1 MLRRTREMEV
11 TMLMERISEEIYVF
25 TSDLYAQV
33 TAGVIVT
40 SEGAVVVDTLPFP
53 QETRELLFFVQER
66 GLRVPF
72 VINTHSHADHVNG
85 SYLFEE
91 ADLVA
96 HRRCRAILRRHG
108 QRVLEE
114 AKAETPELAEVQLRL
129 PSITFDQELTLR
141 LGDRTMRLIHLP
153 GHTPDLIGVYVEEDK
168 ILFAGDAVM
177 PVPYIVGGDREAM
190 IDSLRAI
197 GQLSLE
203 NIVQGHGEVVLRG
216 EVEQALESSIFYLET
231 IYEKVK
237 EAVEAGA
244 PPESVA
250 EIDIEQCGKSRI
262 PLNGLVQQLHEA
274 NLLHLYELMTAQVRE
289 GAKMII

>member
-1 MLRRTREMEV
+1 MLR
-11 TMLMERISEEIYVF
+11 ERISEGIYIF

-40 SEGAVVVDTLPFP
+40 SKGAVVVDTLPFP
-53 QETRELLFFVQER
+53 EETREILAFVQEER
-66 GLRVPF
+66 LRVPY
-72 VINTHSHADHVNG
+72 VINTHGHADHANG

-96 HRRCRAILRRHG
+96 HQRCRDILRKHG
-108 QRVLEE
+108 ERVLEE
-114 AKAETPELAEVQLRL
+114 AKAETPAVAEVQLRL
-129 PSITFDQELTLR
+129 PSITFDQEMTLR
-141 LGDRTMRLIHLP
+141 LGDRTMQLISLP
-153 GHTPDLIGVYVEEDK
+153 GHTPDSIGVYVEEDK

-177 PVPYIVGGDREAM
+177 PVPYIVGGDRAAM

-203 NIVQGHGEVVLRG
+203 NIVQGHGEVILRG
-216 EVEQALESSIFYLET
+216 EVEEALETSIFYLET
-231 IYEKVK
+231 IYEKVR

-274 NLLHLYELMTAQVRE
+274 NLLYLYDLMTAQVRK
-289 GAKMII
+289 GSRMIIF

>member
-11 TMLMERISEEIYVF
+11 TMLLERISEEIYVF

-40 SEGAVVVDTLPFP
+40 SEGAAVVDTLPFP
-53 QETRELLFFVQER
+53 QETRELLVFVQER

-72 VINTHSHADHVNG
+72 VINTHSHADHING

-108 QRVLEE
+108 ERVLEE

-153 GHTPDLIGVYVEEDK
+153 GHTPDSIGVYVEEDK
-168 ILFAGDAVM
+168 ILFAGDTVM

-190 IDSLRAI
+190 IDSLRII

-203 NIVQGHGEVVLRG
+203 NIVQGHGEVILRG

-274 NLLHLYELMTAQVRE
+274 NLLHLYDLMTAQVRE

>member
-1 MLRRTREMEV
+1 
-11 TMLMERISEEIYVF
+11 MLMERIAEEIYVF

-33 TAGVIVT
+33 TAGVIAT

-153 GHTPDLIGVYVEEDK
+153 GHAPDLIGIYVEEDK

-190 IDSLRAI
+190 MDSLRII

-203 NIVQGHGEVVLRG
+203 NIVQGHGAVILRG

>member
-1 MLRRTREMEV
+1 MLR
-11 TMLMERISEEIYVF
+11 ERISEEIYVF

-53 QETRELLFFVQER
+53 QETRELLAFVQQR
-66 GLRVPF
+66 RLPVPY
-72 VINTHSHADHVNG
+72 VINTHSHADHANG

-96 HRRCRAILRRHG
+96 HQLCREILSRHG
-108 QRVLEE
+108 ERVLEE
-114 AKAETPELAEVQLRL
+114 AKEETPEVTEVRLRL
-129 PSITFDQELTLR
+129 PSITFDQEMTLR
-141 LGDRTMRLIHLP
+141 LGDRTMRFIPLP
-153 GHTPDLIGVYVEEDK
+153 GHTADSIGVYVEEDR

-177 PVPYIVGGDREAM
+177 PVPYLVGGDRAAM
-190 IDSLRAI
+190 IDSLRVI

-203 NIVQGHGEVVLRG
+203 NIVQGHGEIILRG
-216 EVEQALESSIFYLET
+216 EVEEVLKTSIFYLET

-250 EIDIEQCGKSRI
+250 EIDIEKCGKSRI
-262 PLNGLVQQLHEA
+262 PLNGLVQHLHEA
-274 NLLHLYELMTAQVRE
+274 NLLYLYDLMTGQVGKKPRR
-289 GAKMII
+289 IV

>member
-1 MLRRTREMEV
+1 MLR
-11 TMLMERISEEIYVF
+11 ERISEGIYIF

-53 QETRELLFFVQER
+53 EETREILAFVQEER
-66 GLRVPF
+66 LRVPY
-72 VINTHSHADHVNG
+72 VINTHGHADHANG

-96 HRRCRAILRRHG
+96 HQRCRDILRKHG
-108 QRVLEE
+108 ERVLEE
-114 AKAETPELAEVQLRL
+114 AKAETPAVAEVQLRL
-129 PSITFDQELTLR
+129 PSITFDQEMTLR
-141 LGDRTMRLIHLP
+141 LGDRTMQLISLP
-153 GHTPDLIGVYVEEDK
+153 GHTPDSIGVYVEEDK

-177 PVPYIVGGDREAM
+177 PVPYIVGGDRAAM

-203 NIVQGHGEVVLRG
+203 NIVQGHGEVILRG
-216 EVEQALESSIFYLET
+216 EVEEALETSIFYLET

-274 NLLHLYELMTAQVRE
+274 NLLYLYDLMTAQVRR
-289 GAKMII
+289 GSRMIIF

>member
-1 MLRRTREMEV
+1 
-11 TMLMERISEEIYVF
+11 MLMERISEEIYVF

-96 HRRCRAILRRHG
+96 HGRCRAILRRHG
-108 QRVLEE
+108 ERVLEE

-190 IDSLRAI
+190 MDSLRII

-203 NIVQGHGEVVLRG
+203 NIVQGHGEVILRG
-216 EVEQALESSIFYLET
+216 EVEHALESSIFYLET

-274 NLLHLYELMTAQVRE
+274 NLLHLYDLMTAQVSE

>member
-11 TMLMERISEEIYVF
+11 TMLLERISEEIYVF

-40 SEGAVVVDTLPFP
+40 SEGAAVVDTLPFP
-53 QETRELLFFVQER
+53 QETRELLVFVQER

-72 VINTHSHADHVNG
+72 VINTHSHADHING

-108 QRVLEE
+108 ERVLEE

-153 GHTPDLIGVYVEEDK
+153 GHTPDSIGVYVEEDK

-177 PVPYIVGGDREAM
+177 PIPYIVGGDREAM
-190 IDSLRAI
+190 MDSLRII

-203 NIVQGHGEVVLRG
+203 NIVQGHGEVILRG
-216 EVEQALESSIFYLET
+216 EVEQALKSSIFYLET

-274 NLLHLYELMTAQVRE
+274 NLLHLYDLMTAQVRE
-289 GAKMII
+289 GTKMII

>member
-1 MLRRTREMEV
+1 MLR
-11 TMLMERISEEIYVF
+11 ERISEEIYVC

-53 QETRELLFFVQER
+53 QETRELLAFVQEK
-66 GLRVPF
+66 GLRVPY
-72 VINTHSHADHVNG
+72 VINTHSHADHANG

-96 HRRCRAILRRHG
+96 HQRCREILRKYG
-108 QRVLEE
+108 ERVLEE
-114 AKAETPELAEVQLRL
+114 AKTETPEVADVQLRL
-129 PSITFDQELTLR
+129 PSITFDQEAILH
-141 LGDRTMRLIHLP
+141 LGDRTMQLIPLP
-153 GHTPDLIGVYVEEDK
+153 GHTSDSIGVYVEEDK

-177 PVPYIVGGDREAM
+177 PVPYIVEGDRVAM
-190 IDSLRAI
+190 IDSLRLI
-197 GQLSLE
+197 SRLNLE
-203 NIVQGHGEVVLRG
+203 NIVQGHGEVILRG
-216 EVEQALESSIFYLET
+216 EVEESLETSIFYLET

-237 EAVEAGA
+237 RAVEAEA

-250 EIDIEQCGKSRI
+250 EINIEQCGKSRI

-274 NLLHLYELMTAQVRE
+274 NLLYLYDLMTAQIKK
-289 GAKMII
+289 GARMII

>member
-1 MLRRTREMEV
+1 MEV

-53 QETRELLFFVQER
+53 QETRELLVFVQER

-96 HRRCRAILRRHG
+96 HGRCRAILRRHG
-108 QRVLEE
+108 ERVLEE
-114 AKAETPELAEVQLRL
+114 AKAETPELAQVQLRL

-190 IDSLRAI
+190 MDSLRII

-203 NIVQGHGEVVLRG
+203 NIVQGHGEVILRG
-216 EVEQALESSIFYLET
+216 EVEQALESSIFYLKT

-274 NLLHLYELMTAQVRE
+274 NLLHLYDLMTAQVRE

>member
-96 HRRCRAILRRHG
+96 HRHCRAILRRHG
-108 QRVLEE
+108 ERVLEE

-190 IDSLRAI
+190 IDSLRII

-203 NIVQGHGEVVLRG
+203 NIVQGHGEVILRG
-216 EVEQALESSIFYLET
+216 EVEQALESSTFYLET

-244 PPESVA
+244 PPELVA

>member
-1 MLRRTREMEV
+1 
-11 TMLMERISEEIYVF
+11 
-25 TSDLYAQV
+25 
-33 TAGVIVT
+33 
-40 SEGAVVVDTLPFP
+40 
-53 QETRELLFFVQER
+53 TRELLAFVQER

-96 HRRCRAILRRHG
+96 HRHCREILRRHG
-108 QRVLEE
+108 ERVLEE
-114 AKAETPELAEVQLRL
+114 AKAETPELAEVRLRL
-129 PSITFDQELTLR
+129 PSITFDQEVTLR
-141 LGDRTMRLIHLP
+141 LGDRTMQLIHLP

-177 PVPYIVGGDREAM
+177 PVPYIVGGDRAAM
-190 IDSLRAI
+190 IDSLHVI

-203 NIVQGHGEVVLRG
+203 NIVQGHGEVILRG
-216 EVEQALESSIFYLET
+216 EVEEALESSIFYLET

-250 EIDIEQCGKSRI
+250 EID
-262 PLNGLVQQLHEA
+262 
-274 NLLHLYELMTAQVRE
+274 
-289 GAKMII
+289 

>member
-1 MLRRTREMEV
+1 MGMEVSMLR
-11 TMLMERISEEIYVF
+11 ERISEEIYVF

-53 QETRELLFFVQER
+53 QETRELLAFVQQR
-66 GLRVPF
+66 RLPVPY
-72 VINTHSHADHVNG
+72 VINTHSHADHANG

-96 HRRCRAILRRHG
+96 HQLCREILSRHG
-108 QRVLEE
+108 ERVLEE
-114 AKAETPELAEVQLRL
+114 AKEETPEVTEVRLRL
-129 PSITFDQELTLR
+129 PSITFDQEMTLR
-141 LGDRTMRLIHLP
+141 LGDRTMRFIPLP
-153 GHTPDLIGVYVEEDK
+153 GHTADSIGVYVEEDK

-177 PVPYIVGGDREAM
+177 PVPYLVGGDRAAM
-190 IDSLRAI
+190 IDSLRVI
-197 GQLSLE
+197 GRLSLE
-203 NIVQGHGEVVLRG
+203 NIVQGHGEIILRG
-216 EVEQALESSIFYLET
+216 EVEEVLKTSIFYLET

-244 PPESVA
+244 SPESVA

-274 NLLHLYELMTAQVRE
+274 NLLYLYDLMTGQVGKKSRR
-289 GAKMII
+289 IV

>member
-1 MLRRTREMEV
+1 
-11 TMLMERISEEIYVF
+11 
-25 TSDLYAQV
+25 
-33 TAGVIVT
+33 
-40 SEGAVVVDTLPFP
+40 
-53 QETRELLFFVQER
+53 
-66 GLRVPF
+66 
-72 VINTHSHADHVNG
+72 
-85 SYLFEE
+85 
-91 ADLVA
+91 
-96 HRRCRAILRRHG
+96 
-108 QRVLEE
+108 
-114 AKAETPELAEVQLRL
+114 
-129 PSITFDQELTLR
+129 LR

-153 GHTPDLIGVYVEEDK
+153 GHAPDLIGVYVEEDK

-190 IDSLRAI
+190 IDSLRVI

-203 NIVQGHGEVVLRG
+203 NIVQGHGEVILRG
-216 EVEQALESSIFYLET
+216 EVEHALESSIFYLET

-274 NLLHLYELMTAQVRE
+274 NLLHLYDLITAQVKE
-289 GAKMII
+289 GSKMII

>member
-1 MLRRTREMEV
+1 MLR
-11 TMLMERISEEIYVF
+11 ERISEEIYVF

-53 QETRELLFFVQER
+53 EETRELLAFVQRR
-66 GLRVPF
+66 GLRVPY
-72 VINTHSHADHVNG
+72 VINTHSHADHANG

-96 HRRCRAILRRHG
+96 HKLCREILRRDG
-108 QRVLEE
+108 EQVLEE
-114 AKAETPELAEVQLRL
+114 AKVETPEVADVQLRL
-129 PSITFDQELTLR
+129 PSITFDQEVTLR
-141 LGDRTMRLIHLP
+141 LGSRTMQLIPLP
-153 GHTPDLIGVYVEEDK
+153 GHTPDSIGVYVQEDK

-177 PVPYIVGGDREAM
+177 PVPYIVRGDRAAM

-203 NIVQGHGEVVLRG
+203 NIVQGHGEVILRG
-216 EVEQALESSIFYLET
+216 EVEETLKTSIFYLET

-237 EAVEAGA
+237 EAVEAGV
-244 PPESVA
+244 PPESLA
-250 EIDIEQCGKSRI
+250 EINIEQCGKSRI

-274 NLLHLYELMTAQVRE
+274 NLLYLYDLMTAQDTTEAR
-289 GAKMII
+289 MII

>member
-1 MLRRTREMEV
+1 MLRRTKEMEV
-11 TMLMERISEEIYVF
+11 TMLLERISEEIYVF

-72 VINTHSHADHVNG
+72 VINTHSHADHING

-108 QRVLEE
+108 ERVLEE

-153 GHTPDLIGVYVEEDK
+153 GHTPDSIGVYVEEDK

-177 PVPYIVGGDREAM
+177 PIPYIVGGDREAM
-190 IDSLRAI
+190 IDSLRII

-203 NIVQGHGEVVLRG
+203 NIVQGHGEIILRG
-216 EVEQALESSIFYLET
+216 EVEQALKSSIFYLET

-244 PPESVA
+244 PPELVA

-274 NLLHLYELMTAQVRE
+274 NLLHLYDLMTAQVRE

>member
-1 MLRRTREMEV
+1 MLR
-11 TMLMERISEEIYVF
+11 ERISEEIYVF

-53 QETRELLFFVQER
+53 QETRELLAFVQER
-66 GLRVPF
+66 ELRIPY
-72 VINTHSHADHVNG
+72 VINTHSHADHANG

-96 HRRCRAILRRHG
+96 HQLCREILSRHG
-108 QRVLEE
+108 ERVLEE
-114 AKAETPELAEVQLRL
+114 AKEETPEVTEVRLRL
-129 PSITFDQELTLR
+129 PSITFDQEMTLR
-141 LGDRTMRLIHLP
+141 LGDRTMRFIPLP
-153 GHTPDLIGVYVEEDK
+153 GHTADSIGVYVEEDR

-177 PVPYIVGGDREAM
+177 PVPYLVGGDRAAM
-190 IDSLRAI
+190 IDSLRVV
-197 GQLSLE
+197 GRLSLE
-203 NIVQGHGEVVLRG
+203 NIVEGHGEVILRG
-216 EVEQALESSIFYLET
+216 EVEEVLKTSIFYLET

-244 PPESVA
+244 SPESVA

-274 NLLHLYELMTAQVRE
+274 NLLYLYDLMTGQVGKKPRR
-289 GAKMII
+289 IV

>member
-1 MLRRTREMEV
+1 MEV
-11 TMLMERISEEIYVF
+11 TMLLERISEEIYVF

-53 QETRELLFFVQER
+53 QETRELLVFVRER

-72 VINTHSHADHVNG
+72 VINTHSHADHING

-108 QRVLEE
+108 ERVLEE

-153 GHTPDLIGVYVEEDK
+153 GHTPDSIGVYVEEDK
-168 ILFAGDAVM
+168 ILFAGDTVM

-190 IDSLRAI
+190 IDSLRII

-203 NIVQGHGEVVLRG
+203 NIVQGHGEVILRG
-216 EVEQALESSIFYLET
+216 EVEQALKSSIFYLET

-274 NLLHLYELMTAQVRE
+274 NLLHLYDLMTAQVRE

>member
-1 MLRRTREMEV
+1 
-11 TMLMERISEEIYVF
+11 MLMERIAEETYVF

-33 TAGVIVT
+33 TAGVIAT
-40 SEGAVVVDTLPFP
+40 SEGAVVIDTLPFP

-108 QRVLEE
+108 ERVLEE

-153 GHTPDLIGVYVEEDK
+153 GHAPDLIGVYVEEDK

-190 IDSLRAI
+190 IDSLRVI

-203 NIVQGHGEVVLRG
+203 NIVQGHGEVILRG
-216 EVEQALESSIFYLET
+216 EVEHALESSIFYLET

-274 NLLHLYELMTAQVRE
+274 NLLHLYDLITAQVRE
-289 GAKMII
+289 GSKMII

>member
-1 MLRRTREMEV
+1 MLR
-11 TMLMERISEEIYVF
+11 ERISEEIYVF

-53 QETRELLFFVQER
+53 QETREVLAFVQEK
-66 GLRVPF
+66 GLRVPY
-72 VINTHSHADHVNG
+72 VINTHSHADHTNG

-96 HRRCRAILRRHG
+96 HQRCRQILHKHG
-108 QRVLEE
+108 ERVLEE
-114 AKAETPELAEVQLRL
+114 AKAETPEVAEVRLRL
-129 PSITFDQELTLR
+129 PSITFNQEVTLR
-141 LGDRTMRLIHLP
+141 LGDRTMQLIPLP
-153 GHTPDLIGVYVEEDK
+153 GHTSDSIGVYVQEDR

-177 PVPYIVGGDREAM
+177 PVPYIVGGERAAM
-190 IDSLRAI
+190 IDSLRVI
-197 GQLSLE
+197 SQLSLE
-203 NIVQGHGEVVLRG
+203 NIVQGHGEVILRG
-216 EVEQALESSIFYLET
+216 EVGEALETSIFYLET

-237 EAVEAGA
+237 EAAEAGA

-274 NLLHLYELMTAQVRE
+274 NLLYLYDLMTAQVRK
-289 GAKMII
+289 GSRMII

>member
-1 MLRRTREMEV
+1 
-11 TMLMERISEEIYVF
+11 MLMERIAEEIYVF

-33 TAGVIVT
+33 TAGAIVT

-53 QETRELLFFVQER
+53 QETRELLFFAQER

-108 QRVLEE
+108 ERVLEE
-114 AKAETPELAEVQLRL
+114 AKVETPELAEVQLRL

-190 IDSLRAI
+190 IDSLRII

-203 NIVQGHGEVVLRG
+203 NIVQGHGEIILRG
-216 EVEQALESSIFYLET
+216 EVEQTLESSIFYLET

-250 EIDIEQCGKSRI
+250 EIDIEECGKSRI

-274 NLLHLYELMTAQVRE
+274 NLLHLYDLMTSQVRE
-289 GAKMII
+289 GTKMII

>member
-1 MLRRTREMEV
+1 
-11 TMLMERISEEIYVF
+11 MLMERIAEEIYVF

-33 TAGVIVT
+33 TAGVIAT
-40 SEGAVVVDTLPFP
+40 SEGAVVIDTLPFP
-53 QETRELLFFVQER
+53 QETRELLVFVRER

-85 SYLFEE
+85 SYLLEE

-108 QRVLEE
+108 ERVLEE

-153 GHTPDLIGVYVEEDK
+153 GHAPDLIGVYVEEDK

-190 IDSLRAI
+190 IDSLRII

-203 NIVQGHGEVVLRG
+203 NIVQGHGEVILRG
-216 EVEQALESSIFYLET
+216 EVEHALGSSIFYLET

-237 EAVEAGA
+237 EEVEAGA

>member
-1 MLRRTREMEV
+1 MEV
-11 TMLMERISEEIYVF
+11 SMLKERISEEIYVF

-53 QETRELLFFVQER
+53 QETRGLLAFVRER

-72 VINTHSHADHVNG
+72 VVNTHSHADHANG

-96 HRRCRAILRRHG
+96 HRRCREILRRDG
-108 QRVLEE
+108 EKILEG
-114 AKAETPELAEVQLRL
+114 AKKETPEVAEVRLRL
-129 PSITFDQELTLR
+129 PDITFAQEAVLR
-141 LGDRTMRLIHLP
+141 LGDRTMKLMHLP
-153 GHTPDLIGVYVEEDK
+153 GHTSDLIGVYVEEDRV
-168 ILFAGDAVM
+168 LFAGDAVM
-177 PVPYIVGGDREAM
+177 PVPYIVGGDRAAM
-190 IDSLRAI
+190 IDSLRII

-203 NIVQGHGEVVLRG
+203 NIVQGHGEIILRG
-216 EVEQALESSIFYLET
+216 EVEEALETSIFYLET

-244 PPESVA
+244 PPDSVA

-274 NLLHLYELMTAQVRE
+274 NLLHLYDLMTAQVKK
-289 GAKMII
+289 GARMVI

>member
-1 MLRRTREMEV
+1 MLR
-11 TMLMERISEEIYVF
+11 ERISEEIYVF

-53 QETRELLFFVQER
+53 QETRELLAFIRER
-66 GLRVPF
+66 GLRVPY
-72 VINTHSHADHVNG
+72 VINTHSHADHANG

-96 HRRCRAILRRHG
+96 HQHCREILYRHG
-108 QRVLEE
+108 ERVLEE

-129 PSITFDQELTLR
+129 PSVTFDQGVTLR
-141 LGDRTMRLIHLP
+141 LGDRTMRLMPLP
-153 GHTPDLIGVYVEEDK
+153 GHTSDSIGVYVEEDK
-168 ILFAGDAVM
+168 ILFTGDAVM
-177 PVPYIVGGDREAM
+177 PVPYIVEGDREAL

-203 NIVQGHGEVVLRG
+203 NIVQGHGEIILRG
-216 EVEQALESSIFYLET
+216 EVEGVLRTSIFYLET
-231 IYEKVK
+231 IYDKVK
-237 EAVEAGA
+237 EVVEAGA
-244 PPESVA
+244 SPESLA
-250 EIDIEQCGKSRI
+250 EISIEQCGKSRI

-274 NLLHLYELMTAQVRE
+274 NLLYLYDLMTARVGTEAR
-289 GAKMII
+289 MII

>member
-1 MLRRTREMEV
+1 MLR
-11 TMLMERISEEIYVF
+11 ERISEGIYIF

-40 SEGAVVVDTLPFP
+40 SKGAMVVDTLPFP
-53 QETRELLFFVQER
+53 QETRELLAFVQKER
-66 GLRVPF
+66 LRVPY
-72 VINTHSHADHVNG
+72 VINTHGHADHANG

-96 HRRCRAILRRHG
+96 HKRCRDILRKHG
-108 QRVLEE
+108 ERVLEE
-114 AKAETPELAEVQLRL
+114 AKAETPAVAEVQLRL
-129 PSITFDQELTLR
+129 PSITFDQEMTLR
-141 LGDRTMRLIHLP
+141 LGDRTMQLISLP
-153 GHTPDLIGVYVEEDK
+153 GHTTDSIGVYVEEDK

-177 PVPYIVGGDREAM
+177 PVPYIVGGDRAAM
-190 IDSLRAI
+190 IDSLHAI
-197 GQLSLE
+197 GQLSPE
-203 NIVQGHGEVVLRG
+203 NIVQGHGKVILRG
-216 EVEQALESSIFYLET
+216 EVKEALETSIFYLEA

-250 EIDIEQCGKSRI
+250 EINIEQCGKSRI

-274 NLLHLYELMTAQVRE
+274 NLLYLYDLMSAQVRK
-289 GAKMII
+289 GARMII

>member
-1 MLRRTREMEV
+1 MEV

-33 TAGVIVT
+33 TAGVIAT

-153 GHTPDLIGVYVEEDK
+153 GHAPDLIGIYVEEDK

-190 IDSLRAI
+190 MDSLRII

-203 NIVQGHGEVVLRG
+203 NIVQGHGAVILRG